1 MRRLTREDAR
11 LRLRITLSLY
21 KRSEKKVMGLVTDS
35 VRDKMIEDILTSI
48 MGVPSNEAVILAPSV
63 VASPGGHRAGYWDR
77 DEPHP
82 VPILERN
89 NITFKS

>member
-1 MRRLTREDAR
+1 M
-11 LRLRITLSLY
+11 
-21 KRSEKKVMGLVTDS
+21 V
-35 VRDKMIEDILTSI
+35 EDILTCV
-48 MGVPSNEAVILAPSV
+48 MGTPFNEAVILSPSGV
-63 VASPGGHRAGYWDR
+63 VTQAGHREGYWDR